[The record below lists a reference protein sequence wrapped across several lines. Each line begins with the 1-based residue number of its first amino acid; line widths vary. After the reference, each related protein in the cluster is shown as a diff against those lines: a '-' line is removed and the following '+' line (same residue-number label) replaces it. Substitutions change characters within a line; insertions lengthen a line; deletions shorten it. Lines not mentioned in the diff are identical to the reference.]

1 MSTSITPIISTKLP
15 SLASCSY
22 RADQGLATPTDLAIF
37 QRFLTDQYCPTVV
50 EIQPDY
56 YPSVEFYQEYD
67 EPLAAYHSR
76 VLTTLH
82 RAGGRD
88 EPLSTTDSLSPL
100 ESHTLRDF
108 VNRFVRG
115 LYDKASCKKRLAK
128 TSWFLIASELPSK
141 LSNRPAPPECQDRPC
156 PQPSA
161 RAEAR
166 LGIQEPVRQRSV
178 PLRLGGA
185 PASSAVWLA
194 IIYKKSAGGAGA
206 EGWVSRKDWIL
217 LGDGAGP

>member
-1 MSTSITPIISTKLP
+1 MSTSITPVISTKLP

-22 RADQGLATPTDLAIF
+22 RVLDGTADAGRWLEKIKWAFQVADQGLATPTDLAIF
-37 QRFLTDQYCPTVV
+37 QRFLTDQYCPAVV

-76 VLTTLH
+76 VLATLH

-88 EPLSTTDSLSPL
+88 KPLSTTDSLSPL

-128 TSWFLIASELPSK
+128 TFWFLIASELPSR

-156 PQPSA
+156 PQLPA

-166 LGIQEPVRQRSV
+166 RGILDPVRQRSV
-178 PLRLGGA
+178 PMPRGGA
-185 PASSAVWLA
+185 CF
-194 IIYKKSAGGAGA
+194 KCGMAGHY
-206 EGWVSRKDWIL
+206 L
-217 LGDGAGP
+217 